1 MAVLCIQDF
10 LLKIVPLLL
19 HPPSPP
25 PPPFLPSQK
34 NAPSLSGPFTRQ
46 KKRNATGRNEHRF
59 QQNLTVYIR
68 KFCQYGT
75 DEKTTRSSE
84 NRGTDKDR

>member
-10 LLKIVPLLL
+10 LLKIVPLLP
-19 HPPSPP
+19 HPPPL
-25 PPPFLPSQK
+25 PPFLPSQK
-34 NAPSLSGPFTRQ
+34 NAPSLSGPLVTRQ

-68 KFCQYGT
+68 KFCNGT